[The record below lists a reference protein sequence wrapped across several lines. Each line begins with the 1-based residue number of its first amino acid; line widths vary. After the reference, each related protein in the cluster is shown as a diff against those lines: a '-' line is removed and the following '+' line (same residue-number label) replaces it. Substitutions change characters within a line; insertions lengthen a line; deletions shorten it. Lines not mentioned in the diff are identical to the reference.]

1 MESHFDIDNLI
12 NESFNKS
19 LNLEKNTNQ
28 DNLIKYELCLFTDG
42 AHERVKKRSSFGIY
56 IICKDK
62 EHHLYKFNKT
72 KIIKKINKDCIL
84 YNIKNNQIIY
94 HSLFDQSI
102 NDKCKYENC
111 NYYAIYTNNENDIGE
126 YCKIHKQDQ
135 MIQSIEFKNY
145 DPTNIR
151 AEGLALIYALI
162 YLKIILIDNNLE
174 QDKIIESINNIQF
187 EKSEF
192 KFREYIDPNN
202 PKEYKYYQFI
212 TDSEFWINVI
222 TKWSNN
228 WIKQNIVLEKKNID
242 LIYYINYLLNLLYD
256 NKIIIHFKFIKAHAD
271 KNQTDKN
278 NEKIKYTFYQKG
290 NIMADKLANIAK
302 ENINYNVKMSFE

>member
-1 MESHFDIDNLI
+1 MASEFDIDNFI

-19 LNLEKNTNQ
+19 LTINKNINQTNLT
-28 DNLIKYELCLFTDG
+28 KYELCIFTDG

-62 EHHLYKFNKT
+62 EHNLYKFNKT
-72 KIIKKINKDCIL
+72 KIIKKINKDHIL
-84 YNIKNNQIIY
+84 YNIKTNKIIH

-111 NYYAIYTNNENDIGE
+111 NYYAIYTNNENCIGE
-126 YCKIHKQDQ
+126 YCKIHKQDT
-135 MIQSIEFKNY
+135 MIQSTEFKNY

-151 AEGLALIYALI
+151 AEGLAIIYALI

-174 QDKIIESINNIQF
+174 QDKIIDNINNIKF

-192 KFREYIDPNN
+192 KFKEYIDPNN
-202 PKEYKYYQFI
+202 KEFKYYQII

-222 TKWSNN
+222 TKWCNN

-242 LIYYINYLLNLLYD
+242 LIFYINYLLNLLYD
-256 NKIIIHFKFIKAHAD
+256 HNIIIHFKFIKAHAD
-271 KNQTDKN
+271 KNQTNEN

-302 ENINYNVKMSFE
+302 ENINYNVKISFE